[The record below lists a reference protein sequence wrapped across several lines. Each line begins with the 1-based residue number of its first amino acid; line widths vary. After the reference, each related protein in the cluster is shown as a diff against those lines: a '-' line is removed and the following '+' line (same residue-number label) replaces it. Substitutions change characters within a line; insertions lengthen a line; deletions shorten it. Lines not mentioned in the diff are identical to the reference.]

1 MVDDVK
7 RDLGRLVSAVC
18 SEERAPVEK
27 STSKSGI
34 CLVPASIHLDAFE
47 GTLLDS
53 MKKLLWIGAAALA
66 LICLG
71 AAKNSGTRTITVT
84 EGTNVNV
91 TVSPDRKTIIM
102 DLQETLWSLPISGGV
117 AKRLTDPFL
126 EPARPDWSPK
136 GDLVAFQSFKGGTFH
151 IWLMKP
157 DGTGVRQLTE
167 GHADDREP
175 RFSPDGKKVAFSS
188 DRAFKGNYDIWVADV
203 GTGKLTQWTSTPADE
218 FEPAWSPD
226 GAEIA
231 YVSGTGAAGT
241 TIQSTDSSV
250 HTKPV
255 ISAPQGARLNSPS
268 WSPDGKKIAY
278 SQISGNTTRLMI
290 SGQPV
295 GTGSDVFPFP
305 ATWLSP
311 NRLLYTG
318 DGKISTITFG
328 SGETKAIAF
337 QAKFQMNRPAYNRRQ
352 TDFDSTAPRIVKG
365 ILSPTLSPDGKRI
378 VFQALNQL
386 WLMEIRGQ
394 PQQLTTGNYYK
405 QFPAWSPDGKQ
416 IAYSSDKA
424 GTADIYILD
433 LATESERQVTKLA
446 DSAEIEPAWSPDGKK
461 LAFQKNAA
469 TYTVNIASGEIK
481 EAIKETYEPG
491 RASWSANGKAISL
504 AALQPYSRRF
514 REGTNVIETVDLATG
529 KVTFTEP
536 APYKSISTRS
546 VDGPIYSPDGT
557 EMAFVMDG
565 YLWVRPV
572 DANGIPIGEAR
583 PINEEMTDA
592 PSWSGDGKHLLYIS
606 NGKLRIVAADGATAP
621 TTVPFD
627 LAWTRENTTKKIL
640 VHAGRLWDGLGPNV
654 RSNVDI
660 VIAGRRIQKIEPHRD
675 ESHEGIDVIDA
686 SNLTVMPGLWEAHNH
701 GYGGLASYGDRAG
714 RIWLAYGF
722 TTLQSQGDQAYGQL
736 EIKESFESG
745 SRVGPRYF
753 SAGEPIDGERGYY
766 GTDHGVTNEKE
777 LQLELDRAQ
786 ALEYDN
792 LKTYVRLPHELQL
805 VAMKFAHEKLGTWAA
820 SHYGMPGL
828 SYGMDGMTHVSAT
841 SRWGY
846 SYTRSYGGVTY
857 QDIRSLFAAT
867 GEFLIS
873 TPFAAS
879 ALYAED
885 PGILVD
891 PRIATLNTPWSQKTM
906 MAARDR
912 ALNTDQSLTL
922 DNLKQ
927 EEETLIAV
935 MRAGGTVLLGT
946 DSPLPGLAIL
956 NHLGL
961 RAEVKY
967 GMQPWEAL
975 QTATLLPAKT
985 LGYGKDL
992 GSIEAGKLADLVM
1005 VSGDPLRDI
1014 KDAANVRN
1022 VMVDGRLYSTTE
1034 LMAPFAGK

>member
-1 MVDDVK
+1 MKKPV
-7 RDLGRLVSAVC
+7 LWICAATLAV
-18 SEERAPVEK
+18 
-27 STSKSGI
+27 I
-34 CLVPASIHLDAFE
+34 CLS
-47 GTLLDS
+47 
-53 MKKLLWIGAAALA
+53 
-66 LICLG
+66 
-71 AAKNSGTRTITVT
+71 AAKNNSMRTVTVT

-102 DLQETLWSLPISGGV
+102 DLQETLWSLPIAGGT

-126 EPARPDWSPK
+126 EPARPDWSPT
-136 GDLVAFQSFKGGTFH
+136 GDLIAFQSFKGGTFH

-157 DGTGVRQLTE
+157 DGTGVRQLTD

-175 RFSPDGKKVAFSS
+175 RFSPDAKRIAFSS

-203 GTGKLTQWTSTPADE
+203 ESGKLAQWTSSPADE

-231 YVSGTGAAGT
+231 YVSGTGPAGT
-241 TIQSTDSSV
+241 SIQSMDASG
-250 HTKPV
+250 HGKPV
-255 ISAPQGARLNSPS
+255 VSAPEGARVNSPS
-268 WSPDGKKIAY
+268 WAPDAKKIAY
-278 SQISGNTTRLMI
+278 TQISGNTTRLII
-290 SGQPV
+290 SGAPV
-295 GTGSDVFPFP
+295 GTGGDVFPFP
-305 ATWLSP
+305 ATWLSA
-311 NRLLYTG
+311 NQVLYTG
-318 DGKISTITFG
+318 DGKIFG
-328 SGETKAIAF
+328 TTLVSGETKTIPF
-337 QAKFQMNRPAYNRRQ
+337 QAKFQLNRSAYKHRQ
-352 TDFDSTAPRIVKG
+352 LDFDSTAPRAVKG
-365 ILSPTLSPDGKRI
+365 IMTPALSPDGNRI
-378 VFQALNQL
+378 VFEALNQL
-386 WLMEIRGQ
+386 WLMEIGGKPQ
-394 PQQLTTGNYYK
+394 PLTSGTYYK
-405 QFPAWSPDGKQ
+405 QSPEWSPDGKQ

-433 LATESERQVTKLA
+433 LATKSERRVTNLT
-446 DSAEIEPAWSPDGKK
+446 DSAEIEPAWSPDAKK
-461 LAFQKNAA
+461 IAFQKSGT
-469 TYTVNIASGEIK
+469 TYTVDLSSGEIK

-491 RASWSANGKAISL
+491 RASWSANGKAISV
-504 AALQPYSRRF
+504 AALRPYSRRF
-514 REGTNVIETVDLATG
+514 REGTNLIETVDLASG
-529 KVTFTEP
+529 KVTLTEP

-546 VDGPIYSPDGT
+546 VDGPIYSPDGSQ
-557 EMAFVMDG
+557 MAFVMDG
-565 YLWVRPV
+565 YLWTRPA
-572 DANGIPIGEAR
+572 DTNGIPVREAR

-592 PSWSGDGKHLLYIS
+592 PSWSGDGKRLLYLS
-606 NGKLRIVAADGATAP
+606 NGKLRIVASDGATPP
-621 TTVPFD
+621 TTVPLD
-627 LAWTRENTTKKIL
+627 LAWHRESTMKRTV
-640 VHAGRLWDGLGPNV
+640 VHAGRFWDGLGPNV
-654 RSNVDI
+654 RSNVDVII
-660 VIAGRRIQKIEPHRD
+660 VGRRIQRIESHRD
-675 ESHEGIDVIDA
+675 ELHQGVEVVDA

-722 TTLQSQGDQAYGQL
+722 TDLQSQGDQAYGQM
-736 EIKESFESG
+736 EIKESFGSG

-766 GTDHGVTNEKE
+766 GTDHDVTNEKE

-805 VAMKFAHEKLGTWAA
+805 IAMKFAHDKLGTWTA
-820 SHYGMPGL
+820 SHYGLPGL
-828 SYGMDGMTHVSAT
+828 TYGMDGMTHVSAT

-857 QDIRSLFAAT
+857 LDIRGLFAAA
-867 GEFLIS
+867 GEFMIS

-885 PGILVD
+885 PQILDD

-906 MAARDR
+906 TAARDR
-912 ALNTDQSLTL
+912 AMKTDQSLTL
-922 DNLKQ
+922 DSLRK
-927 EEETLIAV
+927 EEETVIGI
-935 MRAGGTVLLGT
+935 MHGGGTVLLGT

-961 RAEVKY
+961 RAEVKF

-975 QTATLLPAKT
+975 QTATLLPAKAY
-985 LGYGKDL
+985 GYGKDL
-992 GSIEAGKLADLVM
+992 GSLEAGKLADLVM

-1014 KDAANVRN
+1014 KDAANVQR